1 MAEFTED
8 QRKKLAENKQA
19 MPDGSYPIR
28 NRQDLKNA
36 IQAYGRSKKN
46 KQKTK
51 TWIKK
56 RARELKA
63 EDLLPDEWAEEIW
76 HYGIKGT
83 KRGVRRF
90 QNENG
95 SLTAQGKQRYDGDP
109 ANNTEGSSTKKK
121 FTLTENQEKWV
132 KRGAIAVG
140 LVLAAYGGCKLSQTE
155 PVKKL
160 ANDVASKIDNEL
172 HQRKASKYKDRVV
185 DSVWD

>member
-8 QRKKLAENKQA
+8 QRKKLAENEQA

-36 IQAYGRSKKN
+36 IQAYGRSKN

-51 TWIKK
+51 AWIKK

-63 EDLLPDEWAEEIW
+63 EDLLPDEWTEEIW
-76 HYGIKGT
+76 HYDI
-83 KRGVRRF
+83 
-90 QNENG
+90 
-95 SLTAQGKQRYDGDP
+95 DGDP

-121 FTLTENQEKWV
+121 FTFTENQKKWI
-132 KRGAIAVG
+132 KRGVIV
-140 LVLAAYGGCKLSQTE
+140 VDSILAAYGGYKLSQTD

-172 HQRKASKYKDRVV
+172 YQKKSK
-185 DSVWD
+185 